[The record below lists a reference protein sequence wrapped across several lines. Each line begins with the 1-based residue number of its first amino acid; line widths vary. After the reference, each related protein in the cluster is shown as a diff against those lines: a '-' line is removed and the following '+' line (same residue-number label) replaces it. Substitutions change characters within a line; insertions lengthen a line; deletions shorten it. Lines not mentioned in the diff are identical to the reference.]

1 MGSQNPDLSRIFAAC
16 VFAANK
22 HAGQTRKDQ
31 SGSPYITHPLMV
43 TRDIWKIGG
52 VKDTD
57 ILIAALLHDTI
68 EDTGTKPS
76 EIHEAFGKPILDIV
90 LEVTD
95 DKSLPKEVRKR
106 LQVVHAPEKSYPAR
120 IIKWG
125 DKLVNCRD
133 VLNSPPRDWPLLRRQ
148 NYLQWSA
155 DVLYKMRGTN
165 TPMEEAFD
173 KLLEKAETQFN
184 FAIQAFETIHT
195 RSWTP

>member
-16 VFAANK
+16 VFAAKK
-22 HAGQTRKDQ
+22 HDGQIRKDQ

-43 TRDIWKIGG
+43 TRDIWQIGG

-133 VLNSPPRDWPLLRRQ
+133 VLNSPPNDWPLLRRQ
-148 NYLQWSA
+148 NYFQWSA
-155 DVLYKMRGTN
+155 DVLYKTRGTN
-165 TPMEEAFD
+165 ALMEEAFD
-173 KLLEKAETQFN
+173 KMLEKAE
-184 FAIQAFETIHT
+184 IQLKFTIQPFETVHT
-195 RSWTP
+195 RPWAP